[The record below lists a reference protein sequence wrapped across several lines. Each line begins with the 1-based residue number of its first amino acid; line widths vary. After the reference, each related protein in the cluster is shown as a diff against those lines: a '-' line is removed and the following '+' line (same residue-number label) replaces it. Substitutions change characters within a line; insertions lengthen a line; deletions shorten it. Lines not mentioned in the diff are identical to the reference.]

1 MSWTSHRPPFCFIHE
16 GRPKAGAELAMTAKH
31 TFATSPRHAPEPLKN
46 LPPKEGVGNAGCPLH
61 PRPRVHLVV
70 VERTRVTTSTPE
82 SPDVPARNGF
92 NGFLR
97 ALLGDRA
104 LLPPSPA
111 DMFLSKPGW
120 ADLNS
125 ANLTPASG
133 RQDHTTSPSA
143 TTSFVSSPFDRSQAF
158 RQPALQPRCAP
169 NAAASTA
176 SRPAF
181 VTIAIRPLCGTR
193 QREF

>member
-1 MSWTSHRPPFCFIHE
+1 M
-16 GRPKAGAELAMTAKH
+16 
-31 TFATSPRHAPEPLKN
+31 
-46 LPPKEGVGNAGCPLH
+46 H
-61 PRPRVHLVV
+61 PRSRVHFVL
-70 VERTRVTTSTPE
+70 VERTRVTTSTPK
-82 SPDVPARNGF
+82 SPGIPARNGF

-104 LLPPSPA
+104 LLPPSPT

-133 RQDHTTSPSA
+133 RQDHTTSPYA
-143 TTSFVSSPFDRSQAF
+143 TTSFVSSPFDRSRAF

-176 SRPAF
+176 
-181 VTIAIRPLCGTR
+181 
-193 QREF
+193 